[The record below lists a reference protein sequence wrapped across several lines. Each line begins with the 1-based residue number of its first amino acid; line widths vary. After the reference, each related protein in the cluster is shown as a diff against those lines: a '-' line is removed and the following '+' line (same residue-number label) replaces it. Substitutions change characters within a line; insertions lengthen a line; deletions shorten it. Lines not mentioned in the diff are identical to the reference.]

1 MGAAGDGWGLRGRSR
16 SAPGSLRSGCVRGA
30 GKGSARCGVRKK
42 PGEDGGGGVLMGLR
56 LLAFPHLLP
65 LLPPSQRL
73 WAPLRCGVRVRCSR
87 LPALRCRGG
96 DAAVPA
102 PGWGG
107 GVTTHPAPPLPP
119 PLGLCLCPDLT
130 PPRPRGSTHRIPAA
144 PRAFVA
150 RWGPRAV
157 TPPPRSPRSAEAG
170 MHAGTCVAWLSATAP
185 PQPPPSSP
193 QWGSDGQR
201 GVCA

>member
-16 SAPGSLRSGCVRGA
+16 SAPGSLRSGCA

-42 PGEDGGGGVLMGLR
+42 PGEDGGGPYGAAAVGVPTS
-56 LLAFPHLLP
+56 APVVASQPTP
-65 LLPPSQRL
+65 LGA
-73 WAPLRCGVRVRCSR
+73 APLRCPCAVLAAPRAPLS
-87 LPALRCRGG
+87 GG
-96 DAAVPA
+96 GCGRPS
-102 PGWGG
+102 PRMGG

>member
-30 GKGSARCGVRKK
+30 GKGSARCGARKK
-42 PGEDGGGGVLMGLR
+42 PGEDGGGPYGAAAVGVPTS
-56 LLAFPHLLP
+56 APVVASQPTP
-65 LLPPSQRL
+65 LGA
-73 WAPLRCGVRVRCSR
+73 APLRCPCAVLAAPRAPLS
-87 LPALRCRGG
+87 GG
-96 DAAVPA
+96 GCGRPS
-102 PGWGG
+102 PRMGG

-130 PPRPRGSTHRIPAA
+130 PPPTPGLHAPHPRCAA
-144 PRAFVA
+144 RFCCTLGAA
-150 RWGPRAV
+150 CCD
-157 TPPPRSPRSAEAG
+157 PP
-170 MHAGTCVAWLSATAP
+170 P
-185 PQPPPSSP
+185 PQPAVSRGGDARGHVRGAAECHRPPPHPPPSP

>member
-16 SAPGSLRSGCVRGA
+16 SAPGSLRSGCVRGRGPPA
-30 GKGSARCGVRKK
+30 VGYGRSLGRM
-42 PGEDGGGGVLMGLR
+42 GGVLMGLR

-87 LPALRCRGG
+87 LPALRYRGG

-130 PPRPRGSTHRIPAA
+130 PPPTPGLHAPHPRCAA
-144 PRAFVA
+144 RFCCTLGAA
-150 RWGPRAV
+150 CCD
-157 TPPPRSPRSAEAG
+157 PP
-170 MHAGTCVAWLSATAP
+170 P
-185 PQPPPSSP
+185 PQPTVSRGGDARGHVRGAAECHRPPPHPPPSP